1 MTTMTRTSPTTAS
14 AAAAAPSLPPFTPD
28 RPAAEVDTALRQAL
42 AACDRARECAVL
54 WIAEVQ
60 RRALY
65 RQFGHASLELYAVHE
80 LGFSRNRYWQF
91 KRLADDLDRLPIL
104 QEAVARGDLGWTKA
118 QQVARVA
125 GTATQAAWVEKA
137 KATGRR
143 ELEREVM
150 AAQAKPRG
158 RGASG
163 AVAPAQL
170 ALGAPGLAPAQI
182 EAASPPRP
190 LEADPPTS
198 ITLRA
203 DSLQLARY
211 EALVER
217 VRKLGAVPRGA
228 DRMELVLAALAALVE
243 DAEARRQAKT
253 MTRAGA
259 AGPADPAPR
268 RARPAAPAAR
278 IVIQQCP
285 ECGHAAAATARGERA
300 LAPAQLAAAR
310 CDAIVHKGGKRN
322 RATIAPATRAAVLA
336 RDRHRC
342 AAPGCGSARFLEVHH
357 VVPREAGGSNR
368 AENLVTLC
376 GRCHRFAHEQ
386 ARREASGVGDGA

>member
-1 MTTMTRTSPTTAS
+1 MTPLLHL
-14 AAAAAPSLPPFTPD
+14 SLRPFAPD

-54 WIAEVQ
+54 WFAEVQ

-65 RQFGHASLELYAVHE
+65 RQFGHASLELYAVHG

-91 KRLADDLDRLPIL
+91 KRLADNLDRLPVL
-104 QEAVARGDLGWTKA
+104 REAVARGDLGWTKA

-125 GTATQAAWVEKA
+125 GPATAAAWVEKA

-143 ELEREVM
+143 ELEREVV
-150 AAQAKPRG
+150 AARARPRG
-158 RGASG
+158 RVAERGLAPAQLELGAAG
-163 AVAPAQL
+163 AMADGGVAPAQL
-170 ALGAPGLAPAQI
+170 PAGTP
-182 EAASPPRP
+182 AAESPV
-190 LEADPPTS
+190 S

-228 DRMELVLAALAALVE
+228 DRTDLVLAALEALVE
-243 DAEARRQAKT
+243 DAEARRQSK
-253 MTRAGA
+253 AGA
-259 AGPADPAPR
+259 EPRDPTPR
-268 RARPAAPAAR
+268 RARPTAPAAR
-278 IVIQQCP
+278 IVIHQCP
-285 ECGHAAAATARGERA
+285 DCGHAAAATARGERA
-300 LAPAQLAAAR
+300 LAPAQLAAAG
-310 CDAIVHKGGKRN
+310 CDAIVQEDGKRN

-386 ARREASGVGDGA
+386 ERREAAGLVDGA